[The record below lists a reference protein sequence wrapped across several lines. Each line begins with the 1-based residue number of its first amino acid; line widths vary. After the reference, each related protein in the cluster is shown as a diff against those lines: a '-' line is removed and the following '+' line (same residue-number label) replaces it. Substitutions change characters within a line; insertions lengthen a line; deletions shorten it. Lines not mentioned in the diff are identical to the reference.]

1 MKIYRVFLFF
11 MFFLSGCQFIGFVS
25 PIVTG
30 IIIWKDG
37 RAHKYYELEV
47 DVLFKAVKNTCF
59 DLEFEITSEYK
70 TKNGY
75 YVGAKGR
82 DKFSFYIEKTRSNIT
97 DLSLRINTLGNK
109 SYTEMIIHKI
119 DENINLVN
127 YDDYKT
133 SLKLTDL
140 PVNILTE
147 DP

>member
-1 MKIYRVFLFF
+1 MKIYKVFLFF
-11 MFFLSGCQFIGFVS
+11 MLFLSGCQFIGIVS

-30 IIIWKDG
+30 IIIWKEG

-59 DLEFEITSEYK
+59 DLEFKIISEYK

-82 DKFSFYIEKTRSNIT
+82 DNFSFHIEKTRNNIT
-97 DLSLRINTLGNK
+97 DLSL
-109 SYTEMIIHKI
+109 H
-119 DENINLVN
+119 INLVN
-127 YDDYKT
+127 YDGYKT

-140 PVNILTE
+140 PVDILTE